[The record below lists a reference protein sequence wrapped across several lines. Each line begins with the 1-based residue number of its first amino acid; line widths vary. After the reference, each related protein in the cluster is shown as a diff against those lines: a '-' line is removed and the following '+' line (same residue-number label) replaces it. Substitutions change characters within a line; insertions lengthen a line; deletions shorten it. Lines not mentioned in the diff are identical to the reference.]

1 MKGKNQKR
9 VTALILAALLL
20 TGCAQKETGQETGQ
34 DAGEEKSGVLSSFT
48 ATDLEDNEVS
58 QEILADY
65 DLTLVNVCAT
75 FCGPCLREMPSLGE
89 LAAEYQPQGVNIIG
103 IVSDTLTSEGELDED
118 QVDLARDLVEE
129 TKAEYT
135 HLLPSQDLFGLLG
148 QIYAVPTT
156 FFVDSEGNQVGD
168 TYMQSMSK
176 EELSELIE
184 SHLAQ
189 VQG

>member
-1 MKGKNQKR
+1 MKGKSQKR
-9 VTALILAALLL
+9 VIMLVLAALLL
-20 TGCAQKETGQETGQ
+20 TGCAKKETAQ
-34 DAGEEKSGVLSSFT
+34 DAGQENGGEKSGILSSFT
-48 ATDLEDNEVS
+48 AADLENNEVS

-65 DLTLVNVCAT
+65 DLTLVNVWAT

-89 LAAEYQPQGVNIIG
+89 LAEEYRPQGVNVIG
-103 IVSDTLTSEGELDED
+103 IVSDTLTSDGELDED

-156 FFVDSEGNQVGD
+156 FFVDSAGNQVGD

-184 SHLAQ
+184 SHLTE
-189 VQG
+189 VRG

>member
-65 DLTLVNVCAT
+65 DLTLVNVWAT

>member
-9 VTALILAALLL
+9 VTVLILAALLL

-65 DLTLVNVCAT
+65 DLTLVNVWST